1 MLRIV
6 LSILA
11 VIVLLVVGAIFLL
24 PVFLDKEQIVA
35 LAADAVREQTGA
47 ELKVRGDLDLSVFPT
62 LGISFTRA
70 SITMPDKERPD
81 LEVGSASIG
90 VELLPLLT
98 RTVKIDTIAVDG
110 LTARLETAAAQPKTD
125 TSGWS
130 DAELDAWYAEQ
141 RRKRQEAGRAAG
153 AQSVL
158 AVPLALDVSRLK
170 VTDARLETRDPATQ
184 TTRVVELKSL
194 EARDLN
200 LHGNPIPLAVSLQVP
215 GEQPLNVELEASIA
229 IEKDSDTVRF
239 DGLSATIRGATTEP
253 LSLTGDGVADLVRQT
268 ADVEMALE
276 VGATKGQGTVRYA
289 AFESPQIDADLE
301 LNQFDPALFALAGPG
316 AAEAAPESPPA
327 SGDEPLPLDTI
338 RAIDTRAALD
348 IGQAHFGA
356 HTIDGLSVKLR
367 AVEGVVDLHEASG
380 TLHGGRID
388 AAATFDGRHNTATLD
403 TRGTVEG
410 LQLASALQAMETAQL
425 LTGSA
430 TLNWQLAGR
439 GRTANELVQSLNGPV
454 QLTTQ
459 EVVLQGTNVE
469 KLICRAVALT
479 NNERLTATFEPDTR
493 FTALS
498 ADVQVTD
505 GRALLQPLRAELAR
519 VKLLGEGEFDLL
531 EQDFDATLRARLQPE
546 LAELDEA
553 CRVSKRLAAI
563 DFPVDCS
570 GNVAGDPGD
579 WCRVDTEKILTDL
592 AVSEGKRRLEKEAGK
607 MFDKLL
613 GGGKKSGEQGAD
625 E

>member
-6 LSILA
+6 LSILT
-11 VIVLLVVGAIFLL
+11 VIVLLVVGAIFLA

-35 LAADAVREQTGA
+35 LAADAVRDQTGA

-70 SITMPDKERPD
+70 SVTMPDKERPD

-98 RTVKIDTIAVDG
+98 RTVKIDAIAVDG
-110 LTARLETAAAQPKTD
+110 LTARLETSAEAQPKTD

-141 RRKRQEAGRAAG
+141 RRKRQAAGDAAG
-153 AQSVL
+153 AESVL

-170 VTDARLETRDPATQ
+170 VTDARLESHDPATQ
-184 TTRVVELKSL
+184 TTSAIELSSL
-194 EARDLN
+194 QARDLN
-200 LHGNPIPLAVSLQVP
+200 LEGKPIPLTVSLQIP
-215 GEQPLNVELEASIA
+215 GEQAVQVELEASIS
-229 IEKDSDTVRF
+229 IENDSDTVRF
-239 DGLSATIRGATTEP
+239 DGLQADIRGATTEP
-253 LSLTGDGVADLVRQT
+253 LSLRASGVADLSRQT
-268 ADVEMALE
+268 ADLE
-276 VGATKGQGTVRYA
+276 LELESGATRGQGTVRYA
-289 AFESPQIDADLE
+289 SFESPQVDADLD
-301 LNQFDPALFALAGPG
+301 LNQFDPALLALAGP
-316 AAEAAPESPPA
+316 EAAPEAPPA
-327 SGDEPLPLDTI
+327 SGDEPLPLDAI

-348 IGQAHFGA
+348 IGKAHLGA
-356 HTIDGLSVKLR
+356 HTIDGLSVELR
-367 AVEGVVDLHEASG
+367 AVEGVIDLREASG
-380 TLHGGRID
+380 TLHGGQID
-388 AAATFDGRHNTATLD
+388 ATATFDGRHNTAALD

-430 TLNWQLAGR
+430 TLNWQLGGR

-454 QLTTQ
+454 QLTTR

-498 ADVQVTD
+498 ADVQVAD

-519 VKLLGEGEFDLL
+519 VKLSGQGEFDLL
-531 EQDFDATLRARLQPE
+531 EQDFDATLRAQLQPE

-563 DFPVDCS
+563 DFPVNCR
-570 GNVAGDPGD
+570 GNVAGEPGD
-579 WCRVDTEKILTDL
+579 WCSVDTEEILTDL
-592 AVSEGKRRLEKEAGK
+592 AVNEGKRKLEKEAGK
-607 MFDKLL
+607 LFNKFL
-613 GGGKKSGEQGAD
+613 GGD
-625 E
+625 